1 MTARV
6 LDLAGRIALVLCLFA
21 LSVYFVVRPFLGD
34 DYENMQRAK
43 AINQVVER
51 GGPVKVDGI
60 EWKVN
65 SMKAYTRLLN
75 EDREAIDLDVPA
87 GAIVVVVEATVT
99 ADKTVVVDGE
109 GYSCNAELADDRGN
123 RWEEERVRLHDAD
136 LLHEFGQ
143 PGQAGGAVQ
152 GGEDLP
158 RTEVSRSA
166 PARHHRAA
174 GDPDRAADP
183 DQALAGS
190 ASCSVASAASRAS

>member
-123 RWEEERVRLHDAD
+123 RWEEKSAYGYTMPTYCTNSDNPAKREVPFKVAKIFLVPKSAVPH
-136 LLHEFGQ
+136 LLGIIVPPET
-143 PGQAGGAVQ
+143 
-152 GGEDLP
+152 
-158 RTEVSRSA
+158 RTEQRTLIR
-166 PARHHRAA
+166 P
-174 GDPDRAADP
+174 
-183 DQALAGS
+183 
-190 ASCSVASAASRAS
+190 